1 MISAFNFSYLVADF
15 WPQLIEF
22 EIIAELVWKIKFW
35 IDTSEN
41 PSEILARILLL
52 RQLIKIIGRNNLYQ
66 IKVSLSKFKRRDPQS
81 ARSGNRQV
89 RVRIGPG
96 FALDLSVFSVDL
108 LSNKLL
114 QIGVGEKYL
123 YHILGMKNIFSMF
136 DADFWRFVSCKWL
149 IKYELNFRVERF
161 NI

>member
-1 MISAFNFSYLVADF
+1 M
-15 WPQLIEF
+15 
-22 EIIAELVWKIKFW
+22 
-35 IDTSEN
+35 
-41 PSEILARILLL
+41 L

-136 DADFWRFVSCKWL
+136 DADF
-149 IKYELNFRVERF
+149 
-161 NI
+161 